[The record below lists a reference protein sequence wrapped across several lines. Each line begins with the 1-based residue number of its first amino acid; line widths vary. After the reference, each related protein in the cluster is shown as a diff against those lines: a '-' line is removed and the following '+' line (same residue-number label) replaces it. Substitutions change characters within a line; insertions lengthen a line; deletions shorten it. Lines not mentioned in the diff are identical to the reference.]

1 MNLEMSYL
9 EIICLK
15 SDLPVTV
22 SALQQLGRVQI
33 DDIREVKELS
43 IRPMTV
49 DPELLNTQDELNLLA
64 TQLNGII
71 DELGIEQTAPSISVT
86 DDFIPDAKSG
96 ISELTP
102 QLQELMNRKDDL
114 QNELD
119 SLPLHEATL
128 RKLKPIIPSTASDP
142 GNMSLGV
149 LADKSHS

>member
-15 SDLPVTV
+15 SDLSVTV

-33 DDIREVKELS
+33 DDIREAKELS

-49 DPELLNTQDELNLLA
+49 DPEILHTQDELNLLA

-96 ISELTP
+96 ISELTRGHP
-102 QLQELMNRKDDL
+102 AQAQTYYSIHR
-114 QNELD
+114 
-119 SLPLHEATL
+119 L
-128 RKLKPIIPSTASDP
+128 RPREHVTRRI
-142 GNMSLGV
+142 GR
-149 LADKSHS
+149 